1 MANEKE
7 WRGGRLGRFHLGR
20 RYRNVGG
27 SLGRI
32 YEAHNVHTG
41 GPALVLI
48 PGPGAHWEFER
59 SWQVRVSS
67 EVTPPHVAMEMLQF
81 PGSGRLPEL
90 AEMLDLLTSALEQVE
105 SRDEAREH
113 LMRAPVGLW
122 TRWLGR
128 ARRLLRSRH
137 GLTLA
142 GLSVLVLGAALWLG
156 VSGVPQ
162 LLRDKERASSAET
175 MAGLTGADEA
185 PILASGHI
193 LGATPIAYP
202 LPQKP
207 FSNQAKAPC
216 IAERGEE
223 EIHGGCWVELARR
236 PPCHK
241 DHAEYQGKC
250 YLPISKDR
258 GPREPQSVQ
267 P

>member
-41 GPALVLI
+41 APALVLI
-48 PGPGAHWEFER
+48 PGPGAQWEPEHGWR
-59 SWQVRVSS
+59 MLVSS
-67 EVTPPHVAMEMLQF
+67 EVTPPHIAMEMLQF

-90 AEMLDLLTSALEQVE
+90 AELLDLLTSALEQVE

-128 ARRLLRSRH
+128 ARRLLRSRR
-137 GLTLA
+137 GLALA
-142 GLSVLVLGAALWLG
+142 GLSVLVLGSALWLG
-156 VSGVPQ
+156 PWTGPGES
-162 LLRDKERASSAET
+162 ASSRQRVAE
-175 MAGLTGADEA
+175 ADTWA
-185 PILASGHI
+185 PAQADAPL
-193 LGATPIAYP
+193 LGSSLLEGTPTIAYP
-202 LPQKP
+202 LPAKP
-207 FSNQAKAPC
+207 FRNQARTPC
-216 IAERGEE
+216 LTERGEE
-223 EIHGGCWVELARR
+223 EINGGCWVELAKR

-241 DHAEYQGKC
+241 DLAEYQGKC

-258 GPREPQSVQ
+258 GSREPQSVQ